1 MTTHRPTGA
10 DISRPAGDGGAE
22 WMLPDEATL
31 NRLAGAFFS
40 ALPSGS
46 AGLPAAPAGLSVA
59 QPDMPTSPPNVPV
72 PSPVPAATA
81 AGAPGFSGAT
91 HPGGHMPAAT
101 PPGAQ
106 GVSSTT
112 PPGGRTPEPSV
123 PGALGGSSAASPGGR
138 TPSAS
143 APTPSGVQGVSSTTP
158 PGGRTPEPSV
168 PGVNGTGPSGGTAP
182 AGAQGFSGTTPPGG
196 STPEPSVPGW
206 GRDVPMADA
215 AGQPAHPPASTAGI
229 HNDPFL
235 TTLPSLRGVLSP
247 QRFPDAAPQQPAAA
261 PSFYF
266 LNAAGPAASIPASYR
281 VPDAHPPFDVHA
293 VRNDFPILREQVN
306 GYPLVW
312 FDNAA
317 TTQKPRSVIER
328 LAHFYEHENSNIHR
342 AAHELAARSTDA
354 YEQARDI
361 VARFIGASS
370 AEEIIFVRGAT
381 EGINLIAQ
389 TWGRKN
395 IRAGDEI
402 IISHLEHH
410 ANIVPWQMLAAETGA
425 QLKVIPVDDNG
436 ELMLGEYTKLLSDR
450 TKLVSV
456 THVSNALGTIT
467 PVREIVA
474 EAQRAGAVT
483 LVDGAQSVPHTA
495 IDVRSIGADFF
506 VFSGHK
512 LFGPTGIGVVYG
524 KSEILQD
531 VPPWQGGGNMISDVT
546 LERSLFQPPPGR
558 FEAGTGNIADAVGLG
573 AAIEYVERLGMD
585 TIARYEHEL
594 LEYATPRVAA
604 VRGIRLVG
612 TAADKASVLSF
623 VMAGYEPI
631 EVGKAL
637 NEKGIA
643 VRAGHHCAQPILRRL
658 GLEATVRPSFA
669 FYNTC
674 AEIDRMVAV
683 LEQLAA
689 SSPR

>member
-10 DISRPAGDGGAE
+10 DIARPGDEGGAE
-22 WMLPDEATL
+22 WPLPDEATL

-46 AGLPAAPAGLSVA
+46 AGPPAAPAGLSVA

-81 AGAPGFSGAT
+81 AGAPGFAGAT
-91 HPGGHMPAAT
+91 HPGGRTPDAASS
-101 PPGAQ
+101 GAQ
-106 GVSSTT
+106 GVSATT

-123 PGALGGSSAASPGGR
+123 PGAS
-138 TPSAS
+138 TPA
-143 APTPSGVQGVSSTTP
+143 TSGTTP
-158 PGGRTPEPSV
+158 PGGSTPTPSV
-168 PGVNGTGPSGGTAP
+168 PGVNGTAPSDSRTTSSPAP
-182 AGAQGFSGTTPPGG
+182 LGAQAFSGTTPPGG
-196 STPEPSVPGW
+196 STPAPSVPGW

-215 AGQPAHPPASTAGI
+215 AGPPAHQPTSTAGI

-247 QRFPDAAPQQPAAA
+247 QRFPDAAPQQSSAA

-266 LNAAGPAASIPASYR
+266 LNSPGNAASTGPAASYR
-281 VPDAHPPFDVHA
+281 VPDAHPPFDVQA
-293 VRNDFPILREQVN
+293 VRNDFPILRERVN
-306 GYPLVW
+306 GHPLVW

-317 TTQKPRSVIER
+317 TTQKPRPVIDR
-328 LAHFYEHENSNIHR
+328 IAHFYEHENSNIHR

-395 IRAGDEI
+395 IREGDEI

-436 ELMLGEYTKLLSDR
+436 ELLLGEYTKLLSDR

-456 THVSNALGTIT
+456 AHVSNALGTIT

-483 LVDGAQSVPHTA
+483 LVDGAQSVPHTT

-573 AAIEYVERLGMD
+573 AAIEYVQRIGMD
-585 TIARYEHEL
+585 AIARYEHEL

>member
-1 MTTHRPTGA
+1 
-10 DISRPAGDGGAE
+10 
-22 WMLPDEATL
+22 MLPDEATL

-40 ALPSGS
+40 ALPSAS
-46 AGLPAAPAGLSVA
+46 AGLPAAPMGPSVL

-72 PSPVPAATA
+72 PSPVPTATA
-81 AGAPGFSGAT
+81 VGAPGFSGAP
-91 HPGGHMPAAT
+91 HPGGH
-101 PPGAQ
+101 PPVTASSGAQ
-106 GVSSTT
+106 EVSGATS
-112 PPGGRTPEPSV
+112 GGRTAAPYV
-123 PGALGGSSAASPGGR
+123 PGVTGVTAPTSTPSAASGTTSPGGR
-138 TPSAS
+138 TPSAASGTTES
-143 APTPSGVQGVSSTTP
+143 ATPPSAASGTRASSGATP

-168 PGVNGTGPSGGTAP
+168 PGVYGTTVPGRRTPTGV
-182 AGAQGFSGTTPPGG
+182 QGLSGTTPPGG
-196 STPEPSVPGW
+196 STPDPSVPSW

-215 AGQPAHPPASTAGI
+215 AGQPAHPPVSTAGI
-229 HNDPFL
+229 HHDPFL
-235 TTLPSLRGVLSP
+235 TALPSLREVLSP
-247 QRFPDAAPQQPAAA
+247 QRFPEPAAPSSAA

-266 LNAAGPAASIPASYR
+266 LDAPTSTGTIAPAR
-281 VPDAHPPFDVHA
+281 LPDAHPPFDVYA

-306 GYPLVW
+306 GHPLVW

-328 LAHFYEHENSNIHR
+328 ITRFYEHENSNIHR

-410 ANIVPWQMLAAETGA
+410 ANIVPWQLLAAETGA

-436 ELMLGEYTKLLSDR
+436 ELLLGEYTRLLSDR

-483 LVDGAQSVPHTA
+483 LVDGAQSVPHTS

-585 TIARYEHEL
+585 AIARYEHHL

-604 VRGIRLVG
+604 VRGVRLVG

-623 VMAGYEPI
+623 VMDGYEPI
-631 EVGKAL
+631 EVGRAL
-637 NEKGIA
+637 NEQGIA

-674 AEIDRMVAV
+674 AEIDRMVAA
-683 LEQLAA
+683 LDQLAA
-689 SSPR
+689 RSPR

>member
-1 MTTHRPTGA
+1 
-10 DISRPAGDGGAE
+10 
-22 WMLPDEATL
+22 MLPDEATL

-40 ALPSGS
+40 ALPSAS
-46 AGLPAAPAGLSVA
+46 AGLPAAPMGPSVA
-59 QPDMPTSPPNVPV
+59 QPDLPTSPPNVPV
-72 PSPVPAATA
+72 PSPVPTATA
-81 AGAPGFSGAT
+81 VGAPGFSGAP
-91 HPGGHMPAAT
+91 HPGGHPPVTAT
-101 PPGAQ
+101 SGAQ
-106 GVSSTT
+106 EVSGTT
-112 PPGGRTPEPSV
+112 PGGRT
-123 PGALGGSSAASPGGR
+123 A
-138 TPSAS
+138 
-143 APTPSGVQGVSSTTP
+143 
-158 PGGRTPEPSV
+158 EPSV
-168 PGVNGTGPSGGTAP
+168 PGVYGTTAP
-182 AGAQGFSGTTPPGG
+182 GGRTSSGAQGLLGTTPPGG
-196 STPEPSVPGW
+196 STPAPSVPGW

-215 AGQPAHPPASTAGI
+215 AGQSAHPPVSTSGI

-235 TTLPSLRGVLSP
+235 TAIPSLREVLSP
-247 QRFPDAAPQQPAAA
+247 QRFPEPTSSAT

-266 LNAAGPAASIPASYR
+266 LDAPTSTGTTAPTYL
-281 VPDAHPPFDVHA
+281 PDAHPPFDVYA

-306 GYPLVW
+306 GHPLVW

-328 LAHFYEHENSNIHR
+328 ITRFYEHENSNIHR

-436 ELMLGEYTKLLSDR
+436 ELLLGEYTRLLSDR

-483 LVDGAQSVPHTA
+483 LVDGAQSVPHTS

-585 TIARYEHEL
+585 AIARYEHHL

-604 VRGIRLVG
+604 VRGVRLVG

-623 VMAGYEPI
+623 VMDGYEPI
-631 EVGKAL
+631 EVGRAL
-637 NEKGIA
+637 NEQGIA

-674 AEIDRMVAV
+674 AEIDRMVAA
-683 LEQLAA
+683 LDQLAA
-689 SSPR
+689 RSPR

>member
-1 MTTHRPTGA
+1 MPSAASGTT
-10 DISRPAGDGGAE
+10 
-22 WMLPDEATL
+22 
-31 NRLAGAFFS
+31 
-40 ALPSGS
+40 
-46 AGLPAAPAGLSVA
+46 
-59 QPDMPTSPPNVPV
+59 
-72 PSPVPAATA
+72 
-81 AGAPGFSGAT
+81 
-91 HPGGHMPAAT
+91 
-101 PPGAQ
+101 
-106 GVSSTT
+106 
-112 PPGGRTPEPSV
+112 
-123 PGALGGSSAASPGGR
+123 GSSGTTSPGGR
-138 TPSAS
+138 TPSAASGATETATPPS
-143 APTPSGVQGVSSTTP
+143 AAPGTKTSSSATP
-158 PGGRTPEPSV
+158 PGARTPEPSV
-168 PGVNGTGPSGGTAP
+168 PGVYGTTVPGGRTSSGPQGLSG
-182 AGAQGFSGTTPPGG
+182 STPPGG
-196 STPEPSVPGW
+196 STPAPSVPGW

-215 AGQPAHPPASTAGI
+215 AGQPAHPPVSTAGI

-235 TTLPSLRGVLSP
+235 TAIPSLREVLSP
-247 QRFPDAAPQQPAAA
+247 QRFPEPTSSAA

-266 LNAAGPAASIPASYR
+266 LDPPTSTGTAAPTR
-281 VPDAHPPFDVHA
+281 LPDAHPPFDVYA

-306 GYPLVW
+306 GHPLVW

-328 LAHFYEHENSNIHR
+328 ITRFYEHENSNIHR

-425 QLKVIPVDDNG
+425 RLKVIPVDDNG
-436 ELMLGEYTKLLSDR
+436 ELLLGEYTRLLSDR
-450 TKLVSV
+450 TKLVSL

-483 LVDGAQSVPHTA
+483 LVDGAQSVPHTS

-585 TIARYEHEL
+585 AIARYEHHL

-604 VRGIRLVG
+604 VRGVRLVG

-623 VMAGYEPI
+623 VMDGYEPI
-631 EVGKAL
+631 EVGRAL
-637 NEKGIA
+637 NEQGIA

-674 AEIDRMVAV
+674 AEIDRMVAA
-683 LEQLAA
+683 LDQLAA
-689 SSPR
+689 RSPR

>member
-10 DISRPAGDGGAE
+10 DLSRPADEGGAE
-22 WMLPDEATL
+22 WLPDEATL
-31 NRLAGAFFS
+31 NRLAGEFFS
-40 ALPSGS
+40 ALPSAS
-46 AGLPAAPAGLSVA
+46 AGLPAAPAGVSVA
-59 QPDMPTSPPNVPV
+59 QPDIPTTPPNVPT
-72 PSPVPAATA
+72 PVPT
-81 AGAPGFSGAT
+81 
-91 HPGGHMPAAT
+91 AAT
-101 PPGAQ
+101 PGAPHPGAHAPDAPTGALGTPHGFVP
-106 GVSSTT
+106 GVSGVEVPSAAAASSGSDRATPTSAAAQPVSGGT
-112 PPGGRTPEPSV
+112 PPGGRTPEPRV
-123 PGALGGSSAASPGGR
+123 PGAASSA
-138 TPSAS
+138 TPRPLGA
-143 APTPSGVQGVSSTTP
+143 TP
-158 PGGRTPEPSV
+158 PGAATPEPHV
-168 PGVNGTGPSGGTAP
+168 PTW
-182 AGAQGFSGTTPPGG
+182 G
-196 STPEPSVPGW
+196 S
-206 GRDVPMADA
+206 DVPMADA
-215 AGQPAHPPASTAGI
+215 AGRAPSTAVDPAGI
-229 HNDPFL
+229 HSDPFL
-235 TTLPSLRGVLSP
+235 AVLPTLRDVLSP
-247 QRFPDAAPQQPAAA
+247 QRFPETARQPSAA

-266 LNAAGPAASIPASYR
+266 LERATTAPAAGGIAPNRFPA
-281 VPDAHPPFDVHA
+281 AHPPFDVHA
-293 VRNDFPILREQVN
+293 VRNDFPILRERVN
-306 GYPLVW
+306 GHPLVW

-317 TTQKPRSVIER
+317 TTQKPRAVIER
-328 LAHFYEHENSNIHR
+328 IARFYEHENSNIHR

-361 VARFIGASS
+361 VARFIGAGS

-395 IRAGDEI
+395 LRAGDEI
-402 IISHLEHH
+402 VISQLEHH
-410 ANIVPWQMLAAETGA
+410 ANIVPWQLLAAETGA
-425 QLKVIPVDDNG
+425 MLRVIPVDDNG
-436 ELMLGEYTKLLSDR
+436 ELLLDEYTRLLSDR

-483 LVDGAQSVPHTA
+483 LVDGAQSAPHTV

-512 LFGPTGIGVVYG
+512 VFGPTGIGVVYG

-531 VPPWQGGGNMISDVT
+531 LPPWQGGGNMISDVT

-573 AAIEYVERLGMD
+573 AAIEYVERIGMAA
-585 TIARYEHEL
+585 IAGYEHEL

-604 VRGIRLVG
+604 VPGVRLVG

-623 VMAGYEPI
+623 VMAGYEPL

-674 AEIDRMVAV
+674 AEIDRMVAA
-683 LEQLAA
+683 LEELAVRA
-689 SSPR
+689 PRSR

>member
-1 MTTHRPTGA
+1 
-10 DISRPAGDGGAE
+10 
-22 WMLPDEATL
+22 MLPDEATL

-46 AGLPAAPAGLSVA
+46 AGLPAAPVGLSVA
-59 QPDMPTSPPNVPV
+59 QPDLPTSPPNVPV

-91 HPGGHMPAAT
+91 HPGGHPPEAAS
-101 PPGAQ
+101 PGAQ
-106 GVSSTT
+106 GVSS
-112 PPGGRTPEPSV
+112 
-123 PGALGGSSAASPGGR
+123 A
-138 TPSAS
+138 
-143 APTPSGVQGVSSTTP
+143 TP

-168 PGVNGTGPSGGTAP
+168 PGVPGVSGVTPPASSGAQGLSGATPPGGSTPEPSVPGVYGTAP
-182 AGAQGFSGTTPPGG
+182 PSGRTSSGAQGFSGTTPPGG
-196 STPEPSVPGW
+196 STPDPSVPGW

-215 AGQPAHPPASTAGI
+215 AGPPAHPPVSTSGI

-247 QRFPDAAPQQPAAA
+247 QRFPDAAAPQPSAA

-266 LNAAGPAASIPASYR
+266 LDSYSPATSSGPAR
-281 VPDAHPPFDVHA
+281 LPDTHPIFDVHA
-293 VRNDFPILREQVN
+293 VRNDFPILRERVN
-306 GYPLVW
+306 GHPLVW

-328 LAHFYEHENSNIHR
+328 IAHFYEHENSNIHR

-395 IRAGDEI
+395 IHAGDEI
-402 IISHLEHH
+402 IVSHLEHH

-425 QLKVIPVDDNG
+425 VLKVIPVDDNG
-436 ELMLGEYTKLLSDR
+436 ELMLGEYTRLLSDR

-483 LVDGAQSVPHTA
+483 LVDGAQSVPHTS

-573 AAIEYVERLGMD
+573 AAIEYVERIGMD
-585 TIARYEHEL
+585 AIARYEHGL

-674 AEIDRMVAV
+674 EEIDRMVAV

-689 SSPR
+689 RSPR